1 MTDRALRGL
10 EASYEFI
17 EAETSEKALAWFNDL
32 ARAIYGLE
40 RFPERGALVP
50 ENKQL
55 GQILF
60 GTRQSSYRI
69 IYAVD
74 RRNRA
79 VTVLHIRHGA
89 RSASTEE

>member
-50 ENKQL
+50 ENKKL
-55 GQILF
+55 
-60 GTRQSSYRI
+60 RQSSYRI